1 MTIKKTA
8 QLTETEIN
16 KVLVPLMNFFRK
28 NEEPCTNIEC
38 AEFDCQNCPLH
49 DLYNHFTFLRDDV
62 EKLAA
67 DNDLSMD

>member
-8 QLTETEIN
+8 QLTDTEIN

-28 NEEPCTNIEC
+28 NEEPCTYIEC
-38 AEFDCQNCPLH
+38 AEFDCKDCPLRDFH
-49 DLYNHFTFLRDDV
+49 NHFAMLRDDV